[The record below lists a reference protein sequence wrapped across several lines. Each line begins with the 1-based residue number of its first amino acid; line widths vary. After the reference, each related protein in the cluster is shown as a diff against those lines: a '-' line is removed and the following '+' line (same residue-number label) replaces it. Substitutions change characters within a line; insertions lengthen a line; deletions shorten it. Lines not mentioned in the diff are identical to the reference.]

1 MGDDEK
7 TFDAVGRRHFSVRR
21 AADVEEFLS
30 GGSIHPSAAR
40 RIHLTEK
47 SFGQAASYATAARE
61 VKAEA
66 NPACRRSHFRGVA
79 RDVRPGASSSSSW
92 LNPLAVMLLQH
103 SLL

>member
-7 TFDAVGRRHFSVRR
+7 TFGAVGRRHFSVRR

-30 GGSIHPSAAR
+30 GGSIRPSAAR

-47 SFGQAASYATAARE
+47 SFGRSTSYASGARE

-66 NPACRRSHFRGVA
+66 IQAATSERRLGRAGST
-79 RDVRPGASSSSSW
+79 P
-92 LNPLAVMLLQH
+92 
-103 SLL
+103 